1 MLDIFE
7 IKEEKYTK
15 NINFSTI
22 FHSYETDDFVLYYNC
37 ENEESDFN
45 YSFNFFFNQV
55 SDYQQREFFY
65 IKAINNLLKQRN
77 FLSLVNQYDN
87 NLIDDEYFSTELEEN
102 QQKYVIEVNE
112 KLDFEKI
119 RILSSIIEKLNAEL
133 HESDLSE
140 LFSIDIFNK
149 KIIFNNLIED

>member
-22 FHSYETDDFVLYYNC
+22 FHSYETDDFVLYNNC
-37 ENEESDFN
+37 ENEENDFN

-149 KIIFNNLIED
+149 KIIFNNLIEG

>member
-7 IKEEKYTK
+7 IKEEKHTK

-22 FHSYETDDFVLYYNC
+22 FHSYETDDFLIYDKC
-37 ENEESDFN
+37 EDEENDFN

-55 SDYQQREFFY
+55 SGYQQREFFY

-87 NLIDDEYFSTELEEN
+87 NLIDDEYFSNELEEN
-102 QQKYVIEVNE
+102 QQKYVIEVDE

-149 KIIFNNLIED
+149 KIIFNNLIEE

>member
-1 MLDIFE
+1 M
-7 IKEEKYTK
+7 
-15 NINFSTI
+15 
-22 FHSYETDDFVLYYNC
+22 
-37 ENEESDFN
+37 
-45 YSFNFFFNQV
+45 
-55 SDYQQREFFY
+55 
-65 IKAINNLLKQRN
+65 
-77 FLSLVNQYDN
+77 VNQYDN